1 MKNNQILNKDLK
13 TLIEKF
19 KDTDVIPTIEK
30 NYSLEQVKYVPLNL
44 IDDNQFIKK
53 AKIAEKNLKEYEEN
67 VKENG
72 LIRPL
77 IIRKVSD
84 RYEIVIGRRLFI
96 ACKKLDFKQV
106 SVIIENFDD
115 EETLLILLADTL
127 EQRSYNVIEV
137 AYILKNLKD
146 KFNYRNKDLAKLL
159 KKSPGQISNILQ
171 LLNLPKEILRDIV
184 NNKLTYG
191 HAKAISRLDNEEAL
205 KMTKL
210 IYEEKLNVRE
220 IEDLVN
226 KKEKISK
233 NCKIFTKNNEIII
246 LTDSKEEQEILLDK
260 INQLLKESN

>member
-184 NNKLTYG
+184 NNKLSYG
-191 HAKAISRLDNEEAL
+191 HAKAISRLNNEEAI
-205 KMTKL
+205 KL
-210 IYEEKLNVRE
+210 TSEIYQKNLSVRE
-220 IEDLVN
+220 VEDKVTNLSKKIENRRVFYRN
-226 KKEKISK
+226 KKITIYCAS
-233 NCKIFTKNNEIII
+233 I
-246 LTDSKEEQEILLDK
+246 KERDF
-260 INQLLKESN
+260 LLKEIIKLINK